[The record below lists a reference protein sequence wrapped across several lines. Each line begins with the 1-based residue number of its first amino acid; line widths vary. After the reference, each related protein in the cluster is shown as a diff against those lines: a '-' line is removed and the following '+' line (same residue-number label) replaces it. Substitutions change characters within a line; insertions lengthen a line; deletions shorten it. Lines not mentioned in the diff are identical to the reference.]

1 MQERFTERVRKVIA
15 LARQEAIRLH
25 HDYIGTE
32 HLLLAILKEGDGVA
46 AIVLTNLG
54 LSLDDLRRAV
64 ESGVAYRTDTM
75 VLGEIPLNQ
84 EARSAL
90 NYAMDEARRMNHS
103 YIGTEHLLLGL
114 LREESGLASQVLL
127 SLGVDTD
134 IVRNE
139 TIRLL
144 GGEVGQ
150 KSKTKSKTPAL
161 DFFSRDLTQLAREDK
176 LDPIIGRDL
185 EIERTIQ
192 ILARRRKNNPVLV
205 GEAGVGKTSIVEG
218 LAQRVAEG
226 RVPNLLKGKRVL
238 ALDMAAI
245 VAGTKYRGQFEER
258 LKSLLNEIT
267 SDGNCMIFID
277 ELHTIVG
284 AGGAEGAI
292 DASSMLKPALAR
304 GELQCIGA
312 TTIEEYRRHIEKHPA
327 LERRFQP
334 IMVEPPSVDE
344 TVQILTGLKERY
356 EMHHN
361 VTYTEPAIYAA
372 AHLADRYITDR
383 YLPDKAID
391 VIDEAGSRV
400 KLMRPVA
407 SPELEQLEQRIEKV
421 RKAKEEAVHRQEF
434 ERAAELRDEQR
445 RLSEMMKRRRKELEK
460 HGSLP
465 VVTEEDVA
473 YVVSSWTSV
482 PLAKLEETEQ
492 ARLLKMESELRQHIV
507 GQDSAIEAI
516 AKAIRRSR
524 AGIKDPRRPIGSF
537 IFLGP
542 TGVGK
547 TELAR
552 VLARFLFGDENALI
566 RLDMSE
572 YMEKFN
578 VSRMVGA
585 PPGYVGYE
593 EGGQLTEKVRRK
605 PYSVVLFD
613 EIEKAHPDVFNVL
626 LQILEDGQLTDS
638 LGRRVNFKNA
648 VIIMTSNIATSE
660 IAKSSSIGFQTPY
673 SDEGYVAMR
682 DKLLG
687 ELKKVFR
694 PEFLNRVDELI
705 VFKSLGRPEMEQI
718 VDIQLRDVFE
728 RLREHKLII
737 ELDPGAKELLVEEGF
752 NPEFGARPIRR
763 AVRRLVEDPIAEAL
777 LKNRFPLGSVIRI
790 ERDGDHLAFR
800 EMEDGKKVTSSL
812 VTSSLVDEGRRDEG
826 REDVLK
832 IAD

>member
-1 MQERFTERVRKVIA
+1 MRKVIA
-15 LARQEAIRLH
+15 LARQEAIRFH

-32 HLLLAILKEGDGVA
+32 HLLLAILKEGEGVA
-46 AIVLTNLG
+46 AIVLNNLG

-64 ESGVAYRTDTM
+64 ENGVSSRSETL

-84 EARSAL
+84 EARTAL

-103 YIGTEHLLLGL
+103 YVGTEHLLLGL
-114 LREESGLASQVLL
+114 LREENGLASQVLL
-127 SLGVDTD
+127 SLGIDVD

-139 TIRLL
+139 TLRLL
-144 GGEVGQ
+144 GSEQGAKR
-150 KSKTKSKTPAL
+150 KSKSKTPAL
-161 DFFSRDLTQLAREDK
+161 DFFSRDLTQLAREDR
-176 LDPIIGRDL
+176 LDPIIGRER

-192 ILARRRKNNPVLV
+192 ILARRKKNNPVLV
-205 GEAGVGKTSIVEG
+205 GEAGVGKTAIVEG
-218 LAQRVAEG
+218 LAQRVVEG
-226 RVPNLLKGKRVL
+226 KVPKLLLEKRVL

-258 LKSLLNEIT
+258 LKSLLNEIS
-267 SDGNCMIFID
+267 SDGNCIVFID

-292 DASSMLKPALAR
+292 DAANILKPALAR
-304 GELQCIGA
+304 GEIQCIGA
-312 TTIEEYRRHIEKHPA
+312 TTLEEYRRHIEKHQA

-334 IMVEPPSVDE
+334 IIVDPPSVSE
-344 TVQILTGLKERY
+344 TIAILRGLRERY

-361 VTYTEPAIYAA
+361 VAYTERALEAA
-372 AHLADRYITDR
+372 VHLADRYIPDR
-383 YLPDKAID
+383 QLPDKAID

-400 KLMRPVA
+400 KLMRPAVN
-407 SPELEQLEQRIEKV
+407 PEVEQLEQRIEKT
-421 RKAKEEAVHRQEF
+421 RRAKEDAVQRQEF
-434 ERAAELRDEQR
+434 ERAAQLRDEQR
-445 RLSEMMKRRRKELEK
+445 RLTEVLRRRRKELERR
-460 HGSLP
+460 GNLP
-465 VVTEEDVA
+465 VVDEEDIA

-482 PLAKLEETEQ
+482 PLAKIEESEQ
-492 ARLLKMESELRQHIV
+492 SRLLKMESELKTRIV
-507 GQDSAIEAI
+507 GQDDAIEAI

-613 EIEKAHPDVFNVL
+613 EIEKAHPDVFNIL

-638 LGRRVNFKNA
+638 LGRHVSFKNA
-648 VIIMTSNIATSE
+648 VIIMTSNIATAE
-660 IAKSSSIGFQTPY
+660 VMRSSTIGFQNPQVEESY
-673 SDEGYVAMR
+673 ARMKE
-682 DKLLG
+682 KLLS
-687 ELKKVFR
+687 EMKRAFR
-694 PEFLNRVDELI
+694 PEFLNRVDETI
-705 VFKSLGRPEMEQI
+705 VFRPLGRPQMEQI
-718 VDIQLRDVFE
+718 VEIQLADVAT
-728 RLREHKLII
+728 RLREHKIDI
-737 ELDPGAKELLVEEGF
+737 QLDPAAKELLVEQGF
-752 NPEFGARPIRR
+752 HPEFGARPIRR
-763 AVRRLVEDPIAEAL
+763 AVRRLVEDPLAEEL
-777 LKNRFPLGSVIRI
+777 LKKQFLQGTTVLV
-790 ERDGDHLAFR
+790 ERDGDHLTFR
-800 EMEDGKKVTSSL
+800 PLSKEEALVSSGSGPTLAPEGASSSQLDG
-812 VTSSLVDEGRRDEG
+812 
-826 REDVLK
+826 
-832 IAD
+832 